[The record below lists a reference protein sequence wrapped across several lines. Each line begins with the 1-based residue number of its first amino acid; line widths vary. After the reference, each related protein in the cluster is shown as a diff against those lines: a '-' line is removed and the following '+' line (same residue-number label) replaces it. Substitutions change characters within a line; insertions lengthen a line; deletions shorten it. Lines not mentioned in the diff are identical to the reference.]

1 MGATKIE
8 WCDMVWNP
16 ITGCEKVSEGCENC
30 WAERM
35 HKRFSKEPFHLVQFH
50 SKRLEEPLKVKK
62 PKKIFVCSMGDLF
75 HPLVSPRHIDQ
86 ILQVIEVCEQHTFL
100 ILTKRPQNIENKLYE
115 ASKKTPARFLGG
127 GDYLPN
133 IWLGVSVEN
142 QRTVVERV
150 PTLINIPAS
159 LHFIS
164 VEPML
169 GGVNLEPYLNN
180 IDWVICGGESGRD
193 ARPLHPDWV
202 RDLRDQC
209 VKANVPFF
217 LKQWG
222 EWSAD
227 GGYDD
232 YCYKTMVIHK
242 NDKKNILDDV
252 EMFRLGKKLAG
263 NLLDGKIWN
272 EFPKIEEA

>member
-1 MGATKIE
+1 MGVTKIE

-16 ITGCEKVSEGCENC
+16 ITGCTKVSEGCENC

-35 HKRFSKEPFHLVQFH
+35 HKRFNSEPFNQIQYHPERL
-50 SKRLEEPLKVKK
+50 LEEPLKIKK

-75 HPLVSPRHIDQ
+75 HPLVSPWYIDR
-86 ILQVIEVCEQHTFL
+86 ILEVIEVCKHHTFL
-100 ILTKRPQNIENKLYE
+100 TLTKRPQNIESKLYE
-115 ASKKTPARFLGG
+115 ANKETPARFLGG

-150 PTLINIPAS
+150 PTFINIPAS
-159 LHFIS
+159 LHFVS

-180 IDWVICGGESGRD
+180 IDWVICGGESGPG
-193 ARPLHPDWV
+193 ARPLHSDWV

-209 VKANVPFF
+209 IKAGVPFF
-217 LKQWG
+217 FKQWG
-222 EWSAD
+222 EWFCFERER
-227 GGYDD
+227 D
-232 YCYKTMVIHK
+232 YHFSRV
-242 NDKKNILDDV
+242 
-252 EMFRLGKKLAG
+252 GKKKAG

>member
-50 SKRLEEPLKVKK
+50 PKRLEEPLKVKK

-86 ILQVIEVCEQHTFL
+86 ILEVIEVCEQHTFL